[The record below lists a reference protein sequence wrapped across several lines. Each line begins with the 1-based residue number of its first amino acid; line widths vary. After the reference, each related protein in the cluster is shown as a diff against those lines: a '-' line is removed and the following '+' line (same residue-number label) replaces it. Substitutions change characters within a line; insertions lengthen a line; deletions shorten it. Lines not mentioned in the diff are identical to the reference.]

1 MLYASS
7 PLDACQPLKNSPPS
21 LKFPFFPFV
30 VVARGV
36 CTFEAKVEH
45 AQNAG
50 FAAVIVYNN
59 EDNEDLVTM
68 SGNPAGIRIPAV
80 FVSKAA
86 GDVLLKYA
94 GDTGTK
100 CYILPAFE
108 NTAWSVMAV
117 SFISLLAVTAVLA
130 TFFFVRRHRLRHLG
144 SRLRLT
150 RESSSMSS
158 REVKA
163 LPSFVFKCVGDGNAT
178 SETCA
183 ICLEDYE
190 TGEKLRVLPC
200 HHEFH
205 ATCIDQ
211 WLTTRRPFCPICKRD
226 AHSKAEDP
234 PSENT
239 PLLDAVPR
247 VPLPVE
253 THTSAAIQV
262 SPAGSLHMRSSGS
275 LNGSY
280 MSSQAGSLMEAHA
293 HLVSSENTPNDSPVG
308 STVSECYSSSI
319 DAPHILSAAA
329 SNPGQCSQHWRNSS
343 RESPEQIYHST
354 CSSGLSQSCSQ
365 LEFSPASPTG
375 LSLHSASYTSSSAL
389 SGRVTTTA
397 LNPRSSSQ
405 HFRAGSS
412 SSLSH
417 LFPGSQSNSRMLGNH
432 GIDQC

>member
-108 NTAWSVMAV
+108 NTAW
-117 SFISLLAVTAVLA
+117 
-130 TFFFVRRHRLRHLG
+130 
-144 SRLRLT
+144 LRLT